1 MDSGD
6 ERGDAMTNPYKL
18 TSRCTAA
25 VALLLGLLASGAGCT
40 EKVSDNGLTATVTS
54 GEIEVVIRAKGALQ
68 ARNYTRIH
76 SEVEMEAKII
86 DLVKEGEMVKTG
98 DLLVKLDPTDLQ
110 KRIDDKKVTLDQ
122 ALVNLDAATAEVQI
136 QETDNK
142 NKLDRATLTAKQ
154 SKQEMEKYKQ
164 GDAPIQRR
172 KLEIRLEE
180 TDSDLK
186 RKNEKYG
193 QMPELLREGF
203 VTPSQVEEER
213 INVEKAKVEWETAKR
228 ELEVFKTYRHP
239 MELER
244 KKSEVTQALSDLE
257 AVKKRNASQLKQRQV
272 NRQGQANRVGQ
283 LREEIRDLESKLTK
297 MIILAPTGGLVIYG
311 AQEERH
317 WRRGGGDDI
326 AVGSR
331 VWPQKTIITLP
342 DLSEMTVKFR
352 IHESDINKIKPG
364 MSGIVTV
371 ESFGKRSF
379 TGRITRIAKLAN
391 TGGWRFD
398 PEVKEFDV
406 EMLLEGRDL
415 GLMPGVSASIEIITA
430 KAENVLRVPVTAIH
444 GRPGAYFCV
453 VDGSGGKERKDIVLG
468 LISDTHAEV
477 KTGLAQGDRVVLG
490 PPPDLGGKP
499 DDGKG
504 DKASEKSAP
513 ADKGKGTSGKSPGKG
528 WSGAKSAGASKS
540 GGKGRTGKGSGRG
553 KSGKRPAGKGGG

>member
-1 MDSGD
+1 
-6 ERGDAMTNPYKL
+6 MTNPYKL